1 MPNCIDSFKG
11 KYAFLSDSY
20 LASSRYES
28 DFYGCEAAAF
38 AAARIINVADRI
50 SFMAGN
56 CSPWQVQKRLKT
68 IPRKWIRPDW
78 SSIQVDVLRK
88 IMCERFTCSPAREWL
103 LDTGDALL
111 INGNLHHDN
120 FLGTCFCQT
129 APTSTLKYGAH
140 ALCKGVSQNI
150 RGKML
155 MQLRDELR
163 IAAHLCPEIS
173 TAA

>member
-1 MPNCIDSFKG
+1 MSNCIDSFKG

-20 LASSRYES
+20 LSSNRY
-28 DFYGCEAAAF
+28 DDDYYGCEAAAF

-68 IPRKWIRPDW
+68 IPRKWIRADW
-78 SSIQVDVLRK
+78 SSVQIDVLRE
-88 IMCERFTCSPAREWL
+88 IMRERFYSSPAREWL

-129 APTSTLKYGAH
+129 ALASTLKYGTH
-140 ALCKGVSQNI
+140 AFCKGVRQNI
-150 RGKML
+150 RGKLL
-155 MQLRDELR
+155 MEIREECGHSSLRCSDT
-163 IAAHLCPEIS
+163 